1 MSERTTKRADALAE
15 VSVEVGLVE
24 GGPADRQVQPG
35 QIQLL
40 ERGIDDGHVGDGE
53 RVERSW
59 VHPEARAVHQVLSSS
74 AALRHAP
81 AHKLDDPVGHQ
92 ALGDAPVQ

>member
-1 MSERTTKRADALAE
+1 MMATWAM
-15 VSVEVGLVE
+15 VSGWNDP
-24 GGPADRQVQPG
+24 GGTPR
-35 QIQLL
+35 
-40 ERGIDDGHVGDGE
+40 
-53 RVERSW
+53 
-59 VHPEARAVHQVLSSS
+59 ARAVHQVLSSS